1 MFDFEF
7 PISRTGLSNE
17 CNIFYFIWNHASQNI
32 LVRYF
37 FLLGQAKKKIF
48 SKKIRIKK
56 IHVLENKSNKLR
68 IMQNINGS
76 KVFNQSYWTLSGEPW
91 FDFVW
96 LVFLLQSYPPLTKKK
111 ERKIRSLHIDFLV
124 FLSFYFWVFL
134 FRHPLGDWNGWE
146 HEVRERLLPCRWSRG
161 QGCYG
166 ESSQSGKS

>member
-17 CNIFYFIWNHASQNI
+17 CNIFYFIWNNASQNI

-76 KVFNQSYWTLSGEPW
+76 KVFNQSYLTLSREPW

-96 LVFLLQSYPPLTKKK
+96 LVFLLQSYPPLTKK
-111 ERKIRSLHIDFLV
+111 ERKKNKKSSYRFFGIPFLL
-124 FLSFYFWVFL
+124 FLGIL